1 MDYENNKLRKAAALT
16 WAFSRKNQNPN
27 LYRFTMEDAVVTK
40 DGDVVF
46 PAAKL
51 DLDAPYVVKEKNIFF
66 ILNYLDNRGRTV
78 STFVE
83 PEEA

>member
-1 MDYENNKLRKAAALT
+1 
-16 WAFSRKNQNPN
+16 
-27 LYRFTMEDAVVTK
+27 MEDAVVTK